1 MIAPPRLAA
10 ALIAFR
16 RSPAGRARVNVL
28 LLTLCQALGMT
39 ANNSLATTA
48 ALVGYSLLVD
58 KTWATLP
65 TALQMTGT
73 MAAIVPASLL
83 MARLGRRTGFTIG
96 ATIGAAGAATA
107 VLAIFRASFPLFCLG
122 TFLLGSANGFA
133 AYYRFAAAETAQP
146 AFRGKAISLVM
157 AGGVAAAIFGPET
170 AKWSRDLFNPV
181 LYAGCYAMIV
191 LFFLAAIALLRLVDI
206 ASPPAPASRV
216 PARPLRAIVGQPIF
230 IVAASAGMLAYGM
243 MSLVMTATPLAMLGC
258 GLPFGDTAFVIQ
270 WHALGMYAPS
280 FVTGHLIDRFGATRI
295 MQTGVVL
302 LALCAATALSG
313 VALGQFWLALL
324 LLGIGWNFLFIGSTA
339 LLTEAYTPAERA
351 KTQAANDFLI
361 FGMVALSSF
370 SSGVVLN
377 GFGWSALN
385 LLILPFAG
393 AVLILLLLYRR
404 WHAAAR
410 RRFAA

>member
-1 MIAPPRLAA
+1 MTAPPRLAA

-39 ANNSLATTA
+39 ANNILATTA

-73 MAAIVPASLL
+73 MGAIVPASLL

-170 AKWSRDLFNPV
+170 AKWSRDLFDPV

-191 LFFLAAIALLRLVDI
+191 LLFLAGIALLRLVDI
-206 ASPPAPASRV
+206 ASPPAPAARL
-216 PARPLRAIVGQPIF
+216 PARPLRAIVAQPIF
-230 IVAASAGMLAYGM
+230 IVAASAGILAYGM

>member
-1 MIAPPRLAA
+1 MLA
-10 ALIAFR
+10 
-16 RSPAGRARVNVL
+16 RSTAGRARINVG

-39 ANNSLATTA
+39 GNNILATTA

-58 KTWATLP
+58 KSWATLP

-73 MAAIVPASLL
+73 MTAIVPASLL

-96 ATIGAAGAATA
+96 ATIGGTGAAAA
-107 VLAIFRASFPLFCLG
+107 VLAIFMASFPLFCVG
-122 TFLLGSANGFA
+122 TFLLGAYNGFS
-133 AYYRFAAAETAQP
+133 AYYRFAAAEAAAP

-157 AGGVAAAIFGPET
+157 AGGVAAAIFGPEM
-170 AKWSRDLFNPV
+170 AKWSRDLFDPV

-191 LFFLAAIALLRLVDI
+191 VFCLCSITLLRLVDI
-206 ASPPAPASRV
+206 PRPAVHAAAAN
-216 PARPLRAIVGQPIF
+216 ARPLRAIVGQPDF
-230 IVAASAGMLAYGM
+230 LVAASAGMIAYGM

-258 GLPFGDTAFVIQ
+258 GLPFEDAAFVIQ

-280 FVTGHLIDRFGATRI
+280 FVTGHLIDRFGATRV
-295 MQTGVVL
+295 MVSGVVL

-313 VALGQFWLALL
+313 VALAQFWLALL
-324 LLGIGWNFLFIGSTA
+324 LLGIGWNFLFIGSTS
-339 LLTEAYTPAERA
+339 LLTETYTPAERA

-370 SSGVVLN
+370 SSGVLLN
-377 GFGWSALN
+377 GFGWSAVN

-404 WHAAAR
+404 WHGATR
-410 RRFAA
+410 RRFAV

>member
-1 MIAPPRLAA
+1 LIAPPRLAA

-39 ANNSLATTA
+39 ANNILATTA

-302 LALCAATALSG
+302 LALCAAAALSG

>member
-1 MIAPPRLAA
+1 LIVLPRLAA
-10 ALIAFR
+10 FR
-16 RSPAGRARVNVL
+16 PGTAGRARLNVL

-39 ANNSLATTA
+39 GNNILATTA

-73 MAAIVPASLL
+73 MAAIVPASFL
-83 MARLGRRTGFTIG
+83 MARLGRRNGFTIG
-96 ATIGAAGAATA
+96 ATIGAVGAATA
-107 VLAIFRASFPLFCLG
+107 VLAIFRGAFPLFCLG
-122 TFLLGSANGFA
+122 TFLLGAANGFA

-157 AGGVAAAIFGPET
+157 AGGVAAAIFGPEM
-170 AKWSRDLFNPV
+170 AKWSRDLFDPV

-191 LFFLAAIALLRLVDI
+191 LFFLAAIALLRFVAI
-206 ASPPAPASRV
+206 APVAAPAGGAH
-216 PARPLRAIVGQPIF
+216 ARPLRAIVGQPIF
-230 IVAASAGMLAYGM
+230 LAAAGAGMIAYGM
-243 MSLVMTATPLAMLGC
+243 MSLVMTSTPLAMLGC
-258 GLPFGDTAFVIQ
+258 GLPFEDAAFVIQ

-280 FVTGHLIDRFGATRI
+280 FVTGHLIDRFGATRV
-295 MQTGVVL
+295 MLTGVVL

-324 LLGIGWNFLFIGSTA
+324 LLGVGWNFLFIGSTA

-370 SSGVVLN
+370 SSGVLLN
-377 GFGWSALN
+377 GFGWNAVN
-385 LLILPFAG
+385 LVILPFAA

-404 WHAAAR
+404 WHGAAR
-410 RRFAA
+410 RQFAA